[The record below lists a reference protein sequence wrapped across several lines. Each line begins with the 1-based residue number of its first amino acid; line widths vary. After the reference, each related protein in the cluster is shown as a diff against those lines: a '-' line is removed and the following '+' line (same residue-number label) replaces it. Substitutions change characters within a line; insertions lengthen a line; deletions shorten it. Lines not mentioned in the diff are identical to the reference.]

1 MKYSHDLLADYRQM
15 EYDSYMMLQ
24 QLHRHYQKS
33 RQSIQ
38 DSGFC
43 FENQFI
49 QLEEIWTFNK
59 IILNYFFKHYIKIN
73 ELL

>member
-1 MKYSHDLLADYRQM
+1 MKYSHDLLAEYRQM

-49 QLEEIWTFNK
+49 QLEEI
-59 IILNYFFKHYIKIN
+59 
-73 ELL
+73 